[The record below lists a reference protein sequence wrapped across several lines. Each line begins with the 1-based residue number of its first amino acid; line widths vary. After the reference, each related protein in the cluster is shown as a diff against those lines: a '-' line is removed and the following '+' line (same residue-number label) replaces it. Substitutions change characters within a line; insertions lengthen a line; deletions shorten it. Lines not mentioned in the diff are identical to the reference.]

1 MNIQVPVQTLEASK
15 LDRPGLPPAKER
27 AQRSHRAIARRS
39 RWFGYTVL
47 ALFLGTFGAWSAF
60 ATIGGA
66 VIAPAIFVV
75 DSNSKKVQHQTGG
88 IVGELRIREG
98 DQVSAGDLLIRL
110 DDTVARANLQIITR
124 QQDEMAARTARLEA
138 ERDQFSVLQMPASLG
153 TRLAEPEIAA
163 LMSDETRLFTIRA
176 SARDGVRSQLQKR
189 VGQLRSEIAGY
200 SGQRDAKIK
209 EHELIQRDLVG
220 VRSLYRQ
227 NLVQISRL
235 SQLEREAAS
244 LEGVRGQ
251 LTAQMAQAEGK
262 IAEIELQILQVV
274 EDLRA
279 EAMKE
284 LREIQARSG
293 ELTER
298 KVAAED
304 QMKRVDIRA
313 PVSGYVHQ
321 MQTHTVG
328 GVISAAEPAMMIVPS
343 GEALQL
349 EARVATPDY
358 DQVSLGQTVLVR
370 LHAFNQRTTPELNG
384 IVNRMSADVTREQQT
399 GQTFFNIRVSLPPA
413 ELERIAPMKVAAGM
427 TADVYLQTGGR
438 TPFSYL
444 VRPITD
450 QFAKAFRER

>member
-1 MNIQVPVQTLEASK
+1 MNVQAQFETK
-15 LDRPGLPPAKER
+15 Q
-27 AQRSHRAIARRS
+27 AQRLPLHAAEKQPGHRAVARRT
-39 RWFGYTVL
+39 RWFGYML
-47 ALFLGTFGAWSAF
+47 LGLFLGTLGAWSAL
-60 ATIGGA
+60 ATISGA
-66 VIAPAIFVV
+66 VIAPAIFVI
-75 DSNSKKVQHQTGG
+75 DTNSKKVQHQTGG

-98 DQVSAGDLLIRL
+98 DKVAAGDLLIRL
-110 DDTVARANLQIITR
+110 DDTVAKANLQIITR

-138 ERDQFSVLQMPASLG
+138 ERDQLPKVQMPVSLSG
-153 TRLAEPEIAA
+153 RSSEPDIAA
-163 LMSDETRLFTIRA
+163 LMTDETRLFTIRA
-176 SARDGVRSQLQKR
+176 SARDGLRSQLQKR
-189 VGQLRSEIAGY
+189 VGQLRSEISGY
-200 SGQRDAKIK
+200 REQRDAKIK
-209 EHELIQRDLVG
+209 EHELIQRDLIG
-220 VRSLYRQ
+220 VRALYRQ

-262 IAEIELQILQVV
+262 IAEIELQILQVT

-284 LREIQARSG
+284 LRDIQGRTG

-304 QMKRVDIRA
+304 QLKRVEIRA

-328 GVISAAEPAMMIVPS
+328 GVISAAEPAMLIVPS

-349 EARVATPDY
+349 EARVSPPDY
-358 DQVSLGQTVLVR
+358 DQVSLGQGVLVR

-384 IVNRMSADVTREQQT
+384 VVNRMSADVTREQQT
-399 GQTFFNIRVSLPPA
+399 GQSYYTIRVSLPQA
-413 ELERIAPMKVAAGM
+413 ELDRIAPLKVAAGM
-427 TADVYLQTGGR
+427 AADVYLQTGGR